1 MSELSDLKA
10 VGDELVPIVKNL
22 FELANR
28 REKLDD
34 PAPEA
39 AVIVRLKKVI
49 DEADQPTRGDLLTR
63 AEAVLASKEALGEII
78 VEASITTGT
87 LPDTKLRILEAQHN
101 ALGASF
107 GRLLEQ
113 SAFAA
118 IPKLLDDDEIGQF
131 NANLATAKNE
141 IESRQ
146 MAKDILDV
154 TVNIALTSAKI
165 ATRLA

>member
-10 VGDELVPIVKNL
+10 VGDELVPIVKKL
-22 FELANR
+22 FDLANR
-28 REKLDD
+28 REKLDN
-34 PAPEA
+34 PVPED
-39 AVIVRLKKVI
+39 AVIARLKKVI
-49 DEADQPTRGDLLTR
+49 DEAGQPTRGDLLAR

-78 VEASITTGT
+78 VEASTTAGAISST
-87 LPDTKLRILEAQHN
+87 QLRILEAQHN

-118 IPKLLDDDEIGQF
+118 IPKLLDDDEIRQL
-131 NANLATAKNE
+131 NANLAAAKKE
-141 IESRQ
+141 IEDRQ

>member
-10 VGDELVPIVKNL
+10 VGDELVPIVKKL
-22 FELANR
+22 FELTNR
-28 REKLDD
+28 REKLDN
-34 PAPEA
+34 PAPED

-49 DEADQPTRGDLLTR
+49 DEANQPTRGDLLAR

-78 VEASITTGT
+78 VEASTTADAISST
-87 LPDTKLRILEAQHN
+87 QLRILEAQHN

-118 IPKLLDDDEIGQF
+118 IPKLLDDDEIRQF
-131 NANLATAKNE
+131 NANLAVAKQE
-141 IESRQ
+141 IANRQ

>member
-10 VGDELVPIVKNL
+10 VGDELVPIVKKL
-22 FELANR
+22 FELTNR
-28 REKLDD
+28 REKLDN
-34 PAPEA
+34 PAPED

-49 DEADQPTRGDLLTR
+49 DEANQPTRGDLLAR

-78 VEASITTGT
+78 VEASTTADAISST
-87 LPDTKLRILEAQHN
+87 QLRILEAQHN

-118 IPKLLDDDEIGQF
+118 IPKLLDDDEIRQF
-131 NANLATAKNE
+131 NTNLAEAKKE
-141 IESRQ
+141 IASRQ